1 MSAAASRKSRIAT
14 SVARVMYTN
23 AVYFPSSRIY
33 QGDSPGMLN
42 YSCINHVYYAYAS
55 VTADG
60 NVFVSF
66 DKVPRDHTH
75 MAEWLLFPR
84 SGSKKLRIFH
94 LHDVARLLT
103 CDVWPSSAMSG
114 PMPERQWM
122 VFRVA

>member
-66 DKVPRDHTH
+66 DKVPETTH
-75 MAEWLLFPR
+75 RAEWLLFPCN
-84 SGSKKLRIFH
+84 GSEKVEKISP
-94 LHDVARLLT
+94 A
-103 CDVWPSSAMSG
+103 
-114 PMPERQWM
+114 
-122 VFRVA
+122 

>member
-1 MSAAASRKSRIAT
+1 
-14 SVARVMYTN
+14 MYTN

-42 YSCINHVYYAYAS
+42 YGCINHVYYAYAS

-66 DKVPRDHTH
+66 DESQRSHKWQIR
-75 MAEWLLFPR
+75 LFSR
-84 SGSKKLRIFH
+84 AMVRKKLRIFH

-114 PMPERQWM
+114 PMQERQWM

>member
-1 MSAAASRKSRIAT
+1 MSAASRKSRMAT

-60 NVFVSF
+60 NVFVSL
-66 DKVPRDHTH
+66 DQGPEATICQ
-75 MAEWLLFPR
+75 
-84 SGSKKLRIFH
+84 SGFISP
-94 LHDVARLLT
+94 
-103 CDVWPSSAMSG
+103 CNGSG
-114 PMPERQWM
+114 KIENISP
-122 VFRVA
+122 A

>member
-1 MSAAASRKSRIAT
+1 MSAASRKSRIAT

-66 DKVPRDHTH
+66 DQVPETTH
-75 MAEWLLFPR
+75 MAKWLLFPCH
-84 SGSKKLRIFH
+84 GSEKLRIFH

-114 PMPERQWM
+114 PMQERQWM